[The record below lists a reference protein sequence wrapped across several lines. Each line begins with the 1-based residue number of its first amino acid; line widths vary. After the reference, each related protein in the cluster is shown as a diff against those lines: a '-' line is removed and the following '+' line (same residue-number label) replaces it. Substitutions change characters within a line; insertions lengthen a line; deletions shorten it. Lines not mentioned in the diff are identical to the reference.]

1 MHCFQIFIIS
11 NTSIKFPNMIK
22 NNDFTAYILFAFS
35 MFWRYLAVLSSTQ
48 TPSLN
53 SSSNFK
59 HHNFRHW
66 LVLQMGHF
74 IIPQNF
80 LWTKIIMIME
90 LNIWRFGFGH
100 EPFNLVKFVIKILE
114 IEN

>member
-1 MHCFQIFIIS
+1 M
-11 NTSIKFPNMIK
+11 K
-22 NNDFTAYILFAFS
+22 NNYFTTDILFAFS

-48 TPSLN
+48 TPPLN

-59 HHNFRHW
+59 HHFRHW
-66 LVLQMGHF
+66 PVLQMGHF

-90 LNIWRFGFGH
+90 LNIWRFKSIITNNALWTQ
-100 EPFNLVKFVIKILE
+100 PF
-114 IEN
+114 

>member
-1 MHCFQIFIIS
+1 M
-11 NTSIKFPNMIK
+11 
-22 NNDFTAYILFAFS
+22 
-35 MFWRYLAVLSSTQ
+35 AVLSSTQ
-48 TPSLN
+48 TPPLN

-66 LVLQMGHF
+66 LVLQMCHY

-90 LNIWRFGFGH
+90 LNIWRFQSVITK
-100 EPFNLVKFVIKILE
+100 NTLWTQTLVKFVIKILE
-114 IEN
+114 IAN